1 MATAVGDICS
11 TIVTVEDGQYLTI
24 RPTGTEQW
32 VIHNLSW
39 NGTIT
44 TAPHV
49 EWYEPTSSLVC
60 IFTTDSASGA
70 LLGCN
75 FHVKNDHC
83 LRIKNNN
90 AANHIVCEYDGV
102 VTRL

>member
-1 MATAVGDICS
+1 VATAVGDIAS
-11 TIVTVEDGQYLTI
+11 TIVSLAAGTYMTI

-32 VIHNLSW
+32 VIHNLGW
-39 NGTIT
+39 YGTIT

-60 IFTTDSASGA
+60 IITTDSASGG

-75 FHVKNDHC
+75 FHVNNAQYI
-83 LRIKNNN
+83 RVKNNN
-90 AANHIVCEYDGV
+90 VSNALVTEYDGV